1 MRAPR
6 LLRKGRGRGGEK
18 SNFFCNPSVT
28 RGPGMPLSH
37 LSFFI
42 GHSSFEQTVA
52 VCRSQSI
59 YPVVVRLQRKRIPV
73 SPMGV
78 NLKGYPDF
86 VVLSGHNPANYV
98 VRSSTR
104 PLPKNPV
111 AITVD

>member
-28 RGPGMPLSH
+28 RGPGMPPSH

-42 GHSSFEQTVA
+42 GHSSFEQSVA

-59 YPVVVRLQRKRIPV
+59 YPVVVRLQRKRIPALDGENRPILAETLEHQ
-73 SPMGV
+73 SLEGERQR
-78 NLKGYPDF
+78 
-86 VVLSGHNPANYV
+86 VLLY
-98 VRSSTR
+98 
-104 PLPKNPV
+104 L
-111 AITVD
+111 